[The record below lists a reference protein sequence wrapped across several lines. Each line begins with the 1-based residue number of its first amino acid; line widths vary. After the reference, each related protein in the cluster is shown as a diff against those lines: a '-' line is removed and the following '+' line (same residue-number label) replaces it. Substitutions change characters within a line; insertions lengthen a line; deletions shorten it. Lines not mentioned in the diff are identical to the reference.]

1 MKKIILSA
9 TLLVIL
15 YFLSSS
21 LLDIPAELPEGTV
34 VPEEVREILSEE
46 RIEQAI
52 IYSNFR
58 HGWYFFDNLLGFGI
72 FTGILMLGISRSIRD
87 KAKSWSEKIA
97 TFRNPPL
104 VCGLGA
110 ALAALLLVF
119 LTATEDHQVSSG
131 SLGIALVWGIIGLGV
146 GYSQR
151 FALSAFYVLL
161 FFLLLTLINFPLVYY
176 RTFVVEHYF
185 ELSIEPFGK
194 WIANF
199 LKDNLVSYIFGILL
213 VPLAYWGIR
222 RRPKDWWLWVSAA
235 SVPIMVILIVITPV
249 YLDPLFNTYEPLKDD
264 VLRERILTMAEE
276 AGISGSR
283 VFQVDMSEETTKVNA
298 YVTGLF
304 GSKRIV
310 MWDTILEKFT
320 ADELSFVMAH
330 EMGHYVMNHIWKFIG
345 ILAVTLFVLLFIIS
359 RTINGFIRRFGDRMG
374 FHELSDI
381 ASLPLLMLILSLLMF
396 LITPALNVYSR
407 SKEHDADIFGLEL
420 TRDSS
425 NAITAFIQLAN
436 ENLSNPSPHPFI
448 EFWLYDHPTLSDR
461 IEFCRSY
468 SVEDGGE
475 LSPPPTQEDNGEGEI
490 QP

>member
-1 MKKIILSA
+1 MKKVILSA
-9 TLLVIL
+9 VLLVIL

-21 LLDIPAELPEGTV
+21 LLDIPAELPVGTV

-46 RIEQAI
+46 RIEEAI
-52 IYSNFR
+52 LYSNFR
-58 HGWYFFDNLLGFGI
+58 YGWYFFDNLLGFGVFI
-72 FTGILMLGISRSIRD
+72 AILMLGISRSIRE
-87 KAKSWSEKIA
+87 KARNWSEKIA
-97 TFRNPPL
+97 AFRNPPL

-110 ALAALLLVF
+110 ALIALLVVF

-131 SLGIALVWGIIGLGV
+131 SLVIVLIWGVIGLGV

-161 FFLLLTLINFPLVYY
+161 FSLLLTLINFPLIYY

-185 ELSIEPFGK
+185 DLSVEPFGK
-194 WIANF
+194 WIADF
-199 LKDNLVSYIFGILL
+199 LKDNLVSYIFSILL

-222 RRPKDWWLWVSAA
+222 KRPRDWWLWVSAA
-235 SVPIMVILIVITPV
+235 SVPIMVFIIVISPV
-249 YLDPLFNTYEPLKDD
+249 YLDPLFNTYEPLKDE

-304 GSKRIV
+304 GTKRIV

-320 ADELSFVMAH
+320 PDELSFVMAH
-330 EMGHYVMNHIWKFIG
+330 EMGHYVMHHIWKFIG
-345 ILAVTLFVLLFIIS
+345 LLAITLFVLLFIIS
-359 RTINGFIRRFGDRMG
+359 RTINGFIRRYGDRMG

-381 ASLPLLMLILSLLMF
+381 ASLPLLMLMLSLLTF

-407 SKEHDADIFGLEL
+407 SNERDADIFGLEL

-425 NAITAFIQLAN
+425 NAITAFIRLVN

-461 IEFCRSY
+461 ILFCRNY
-468 SVEDGGE
+468 RVEDGGE
-475 LSPPPTQEDNGEGEI
+475 PSPSPVPGVNGDGDI